1 MFKII
6 MDSWNDYLNYHWMSL
21 VGFGLFFLSIG
32 ILILLVPEILVL
44 FIASVFLFIGIL
56 LLYIGWKLKKA
67 QQEINHIKIDYFD

>member
-56 LLYIGWKLKKA
+56 LLFIGWKLKKA
-67 QQEINHIKIDYFD
+67 QQEVNHIKIDYFD